1 MKITELDSKG
11 LRKAIGNADP
21 GTYSKHYKIIDEV
34 MSYDFAKPEV
44 MKILNVFNYG
54 VAIGKNQERNRR
66 KRK

>member
-11 LRKAIGNADP
+11 LRKAIGNAEP
-21 GTYSKHYKIIDEV
+21 GTYSENYKNIDEV
-34 MSYDFAKPEV
+34 MSYDFAKDEV
-44 MKILNVFNYG
+44 MKIVNVFNLG

>member
-1 MKITELDSKG
+1 M
-11 LRKAIGNADP
+11 GNAEP
-21 GTYSKHYKIIDEV
+21 GMYSEHYKIIDEV